1 MRRWRPFPQR
11 RGTSETRGNNSPVI
25 NADNNSGNIN
35 ITVMAAAAGAHPLR
49 GAPQAYGAYVDSLT
63 RAYYPNNP
71 LVADFRRFMEE
82 QDRGYFAVE
91 AEPGMG
97 KSAFAAW
104 VEARPETDAA
114 HFVQNGAGAGLTA
127 TVVRSLGAQLITA
140 WKLDDLAPGGWLSD
154 SSGEAG
160 WLADVIEQAA
170 RRRNEQGPARPI
182 VVVVDALDAAHE
194 HPATELPFGLPQ
206 WLPERVYVVVT
217 ARTGR
222 LRNLPWDQTRRVA
235 LLPESPGNGEA
246 LEGFLRDRARNDPR
260 IARALD
266 GHGVTEEAFA
276 LRILE
281 RSRGSWV
288 YAHYVI
294 ESIGQDPRRIRDL
307 PGLPEGLEA
316 YYQHRVL
323 SLCLGGD
330 RQYDER
336 RVRLL
341 AALGVAGEPVDA
353 HTLCSLAG
361 LDEPSLV
368 DALMRDGL
376 RPFCTVVGPGEDVD
390 EPVRFA
396 PHHPSL
402 REYLSGAS
410 DGTLRQAARAAH
422 ARVCDRYLAAWGGLE
437 SGLGTLVAQPELAG
451 ADGGYP
457 VRHLASHLLA
467 TGREADLHRLLA
479 LSRGRENLWYAVHAQ
494 AGDVGSYL
502 RDVEL
507 AEAATG
513 RLTLRLRYRLIRASV
528 TSAVTALPPGLVREM
543 VTRGH
548 WTVEQGFQRVAI
560 MSNPDHQA
568 VGVRLLVPDLPER
581 THPDVLS
588 LAASYGSQERS
599 AVLEAILPLLADELV
614 PVVVELA
621 LDTDNGRLLPG
632 PLATAA
638 ARLPH
643 DALKDLH
650 HHHLLQ
656 DRYGNRKF
664 VRAVV
669 TLFLH
674 PDRGAGARKALRIL
688 GSGRY
693 EPGRDQLIALLQHVP
708 ITEAVFDDV
717 LTLLGNRP
725 EARGDRPAAHGPRP
739 TGGIERL
746 RWVLEK
752 GVDMEVAARM
762 LHVAA
767 HLDWGR
773 SEVPTLLEL
782 ALRFRLDFR
791 SPNLLYA
798 LCGQLSTTEVRGWL
812 SELFP
817 PDGESARLLDVGVR
831 HLLLGAML
839 DRLPPEEARGYAE
852 REMAAIPKIERL
864 PLRID
869 HPLALDARPHLV
881 RYLSPETRRRYVT
894 EAVEAWGDDPRY
906 GETLAIIAP
915 QLSEEEL
922 GAALRA
928 VNTEDAVESGARV
941 TALNVLAPHLP
952 EDVLRQAVAD
962 STSSPVRLDDL
973 SAVAEIGRVLP
984 PEARSRTGRRVLT
997 FVRGIPESRT
1007 LADAVAR
1014 LATLLS
1020 SEAAVDALALLE
1032 SGSRSVPLWARK
1044 QPVWRPLTMASADP
1058 GLSTTMISEKR
1069 VYGLGGVARA
1079 VEALS
1084 GALPDQAL
1092 PRAWAAA
1099 VGDDRESAAQM
1110 ALWAPGLVSRLR
1122 STGQDELL
1130 DGVFT
1135 YAAEHM
1141 PLIDED
1147 EVPPLVR
1154 FAELVPVEQVR
1165 RACELLLARSDGP
1178 LRAQALAGLSRHL
1191 PDAERSS
1198 LTGAVLTML
1207 ASARWKAKTTDRSH
1221 SADAR
1226 TLGYLY
1232 QAGATE
1238 AATRALR
1245 ALLAVSGEWDAVVLE
1260 AFGAPL
1266 PASVVEE
1273 ALAMTLADASGRRNY
1288 QVLVA
1293 LAPSLD
1299 GDQLQRALRAM
1310 TEDEADDGFRLGV
1323 VTAFARRLAPDAA
1336 DVLAPEMFAHALR
1349 MTEVELASGRGI
1361 IPFLARMRRD
1371 DAVRFRS
1378 LTERLISCHTPDAST
1393 SWAPDAG
1400 FASAVG
1406 VLERDE
1412 LVELYARVTR
1422 ARGPASRASAQATIL
1437 RRLGDEWP
1445 GTTAPGGG
1453 DLLRTWPPGVDRRTL
1468 CGLLAASAWWIRRQ
1482 GGNDAVDELVG
1493 ALLDVVTWWPA
1504 TGQIRAPSGPTL
1516 TMSVRD
1522 GVAVGQRVAS

>member
-1 MRRWRPFPQR
+1 MIKWWPFPQQ
-11 RGTSETRGNNSPVI
+11 RGPSETGGDNSPII

-35 ITVMAAAAGAHPLR
+35 ITLTATAGAHPLR
-49 GAPQAYGAYVDSLT
+49 DAPQSYGAYVDSLT

-71 LVADFRRFMEE
+71 LVANFRRFIEE

-127 TVVRSLGAQLITA
+127 AVVRSLSAQLITA

-154 SSGEAG
+154 SSGEVE

-170 RRRNEQGPARPI
+170 RRRNEQGSTRPI
-182 VVVVDALDAAHE
+182 VLVVDALDAAYE
-194 HPATELPFGLPQ
+194 YPAIELPFGLPQ

-217 ARTGR
+217 ARTGQF
-222 LRNLPWDQTRRVA
+222 RNLPWDQTRRVA
-235 LLPESPGNGEA
+235 LLPESADNCEA

-260 IARALD
+260 IARALE
-266 GHGVTEEAFA
+266 GHGVAEEAFA

-294 ESIGQDPRRIRDL
+294 ESIGQDPRRMRDL

-316 YYQHRVL
+316 YYQSRVL
-323 SLCLGGD
+323 SICLGGD

-376 RPFCTVVGPGEDVD
+376 QPFCTVVGPGEEAD
-390 EPVRFA
+390 ETVRYA

-422 ARVCDRYLAAWGGLE
+422 ARICERYLAAWGGLE
-437 SGLGTLVAQPELAG
+437 SGLGTLAAQPQLAG

-467 TGREADLHRLLA
+467 TDREADLHRLLA
-479 LSRGRENLWYAVHAQ
+479 LSRGRENLWYTVHTQ

-513 RLTLRLRYRLIRASV
+513 RLALRLRYRLIQASV
-528 TSAVTALPPGLVREM
+528 TSAVTATPPRLVREM
-543 VTRGH
+543 VIRGH
-548 WTVEQGFQRVAI
+548 WAVEQGFQRVAI
-560 MSNPDHQA
+560 MSNRDHQA

-581 THPDVLS
+581 MHPDVLR

-599 AVLEAILPLLADELV
+599 AVLEAVLPLLADELV

-621 LDTDNGRLLPG
+621 LDTENGRLLPG

-643 DALKDLH
+643 DALKDLVQH
-650 HHHLLQ
+650 PLLK

-669 TLFLH
+669 ALFLN
-674 PDRGAGARKALRIL
+674 PDRGAGARKAIRVL
-688 GSGRY
+688 GAGKH
-693 EPGRDQLIALLQHVP
+693 EPDRNQLIALLQHSPV
-708 ITEAVFDDV
+708 TEAVVDDV
-717 LTLLGNRP
+717 LTLLENRP
-725 EARGDRPAAHGPRP
+725 GVRGDRPSTHGPRP

-746 RWVLEK
+746 RSVLEK
-752 GVDMEVAARM
+752 GVDMDVAAHM

-782 ALRFRLDFR
+782 ALRFRLDYNA
-791 SPNLLYA
+791 PGLLYA
-798 LCGQLSTTEVRGWL
+798 LGGELSTTEVRRWL
-812 SELFP
+812 NELFP
-817 PDGESARLLDVGVR
+817 SDGEPGRRLHREVR
-831 HLLLGAML
+831 HVLLGAIL

-852 REMAAIPKIERL
+852 REMSATPKIAWPPVQIER
-864 PLRID
+864 PLVWD
-869 HPLALDARPHLV
+869 TRPHLV
-881 RYLSPETRRRYVT
+881 RYLSPETRRRYVA
-894 EAVEAWGDDPRY
+894 EAVEAWEDDPRY
-906 GETLAIIAP
+906 AQTLATIAP
-915 QLSEEEL
+915 HLSEEEL
-922 GAALRA
+922 GVALRA
-928 VNTEDAVESGARV
+928 VNTEDAVESGTRV
-941 TALNVLAPHLP
+941 TALNVLAPYLSEH
-952 EDVLRQAVAD
+952 VLRQAVD

-973 SAVAEIGRVLP
+973 SAVAEIGRRLP
-984 PEARSRTGRRVLT
+984 PEARSRIGRRALT
-997 FVRGIPESRT
+997 FVRGIPEPQTR
-1007 LADAVAR
+1007 ADAVAR
-1014 LATLLS
+1014 LAPVLLS
-1020 SEAAVDALALLE
+1020 GAAVDALALLE
-1032 SGSRSVPLWARK
+1032 SESRSVPMWTEER
-1044 QPVWRPLTMASADP
+1044 VWRPLTATSADRV
-1058 GLSTTMISEKR
+1058 GSMELIEKR

-1084 GALPDQAL
+1084 GALPDEAL

-1099 VGDDRESAAQM
+1099 VGDDEESAAQV
-1110 ALWAPGLVSRLR
+1110 ALWAPGLVSRLL

-1130 DGVFT
+1130 GGVLT

-1141 PLIDED
+1141 PLVDED
-1147 EVPPLVR
+1147 EVPPLLR

-1165 RACELLLARSDGP
+1165 RACDVLLARRNGP
-1178 LRAQALAGLSRHL
+1178 LRARALAGLSRHL
-1191 PDAERSS
+1191 PDAERNS
-1198 LTGAVLTML
+1198 LAGAVLTIL
-1207 ASARWKAKTTDRSH
+1207 ASARRKGRITNWPH
-1221 SADAR
+1221 SADAP

-1238 AATRALR
+1238 AATTALR
-1245 ALLAVSGEWDAVVLE
+1245 TLLAASGEWDAVVLE

-1273 ALAMTLADASGRRNY
+1273 ALAMTLADEPGRRNY
-1288 QVLVA
+1288 QVLVV

-1310 TEDEADDGFRLGV
+1310 VEDELDDGFRLRA
-1323 VTAFARRLAPDAA
+1323 VTAFASRLALNAA
-1336 DVLAPEMFAHALR
+1336 DVLSPEMFAHALR
-1349 MTEVELASGRGI
+1349 MTEAELASEQGI
-1361 IPFLARMRRD
+1361 IPLLARLRRN
-1371 DAVRFRS
+1371 DAVRFRT
-1378 LTERLISCHTPDAST
+1378 LTERLINCHTPDAST
-1393 SWAPDAG
+1393 FWAPKAG

-1412 LVELYARVTR
+1412 LGELYERVTR

-1453 DLLRTWPPGVDRRTL
+1453 DLPRTWPTGVDRWTL

-1493 ALLDVVTWWPA
+1493 ALLDVVTWWPVN
-1504 TGQIRAPSGPTL
+1504 GQIRAPSRRRL
-1516 TMSVRD
+1516 TMSITD
-1522 GVAVGQRVAS
+1522 